1 MSQYHIQNPG
11 ERGLLELA
19 AAELVRNPRAST
31 AAIARAC
38 GIGRA
43 TLNRKFT
50 SRRALLEAIALDA
63 LGQVDEIAAA
73 HANATTASE
82 YLAAMLEPLVLLGDR
97 FRVLD
102 QDPDLNA
109 LPEIRERL
117 EEHRRFTIDL
127 ARRLKAVNT
136 IVTTPAGLAVP
147 DAFFAAALDGLLFSA
162 WVGIADGHIAVRDAP
177 GLIHR
182 VLFQGL
188 QSPRPS

>member
-19 AAELVRNPRAST
+19 AAELARNPRAST

-127 ARRLKAVNT
+127 ARRLKAESALD
-136 IVTTPAGLAVP
+136 PAVP